1 MTVFNTNN
9 KKIIAYYDDYLK
21 IKQLIDDLKLLKEYL
36 LENRIIKQSKTYTV
50 LEDDKYSYTYAL
62 KLDKI
67 LLRDYITNEQQEL
80 YLDISEK
87 YYNYNFRG
95 KNFTDLVYVD
105 TIFIPFK
112 KKNLENLTQF
122 NFYMLERQKK
132 IIKELIKAEF
142 NNTPIRIFERYKNRI

>member
-80 YLDISEK
+80 YLDITEK
-87 YYNYNFRG
+87 YYNYQYIS
-95 KNFTDLVYVD
+95 KNNTELRYIDK
-105 TIFIPFK
+105 IFVRK
-112 KKNLENLTQF
+112 KNNLENLTQF

-132 IIKELIKAEF
+132 IIKDLIKAEF
-142 NNTPIRIFERYKNRI
+142 NNTPIRILELYKNTIR

>member
-9 KKIIAYYDDYLK
+9 KKVIAYYEDYLK
-21 IKQLIDDLKLLKEYL
+21 IKQLIADMKLLKEYL

-50 LEDDKYSYTYAL
+50 LMDDKYSYTYAL

-80 YLDISEK
+80 YLDITEK
-87 YYNYNFRG
+87 YYNYQYIS
-95 KNFTDLVYVD
+95 KNNTELRYIDK
-105 TIFIPFK
+105 IFVRK
-112 KKNLENLTQF
+112 KNNLENLTQF

-132 IIKELIKAEF
+132 IIKDLIKAEF
-142 NNTPIRIFERYKNRI
+142 NNTPIRILERYKNTIR